1 MRKSKRRSV
10 VKRAKLHFGRICD
23 CWGRGSG
30 AQPSMQISYAI
41 RPARIDRMCKKVRR
55 GHNRRCAIRGAY

>member
-1 MRKSKRRSV
+1 MSNRRSI

-30 AQPSMQISYAI
+30 AKPSQLSEFV
-41 RPARIDRMCKKVRR
+41 RKPSRLDQMCKKVRR